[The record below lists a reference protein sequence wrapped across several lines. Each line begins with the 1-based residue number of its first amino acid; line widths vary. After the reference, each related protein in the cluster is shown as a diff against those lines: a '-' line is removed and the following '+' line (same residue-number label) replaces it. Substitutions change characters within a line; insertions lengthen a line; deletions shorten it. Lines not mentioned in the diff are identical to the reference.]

1 MHERSMRMSRLLLLR
16 IALLSLLVLAA
27 AIAMAALQAH
37 RDVAHEAQSA
47 YQVARLV
54 DTLGRL
60 QDAGADDVVR
70 QLAAVDA
77 ILATGELRHLRASI
91 RDDAGRELLVAAPSQ
106 SSGLQAWLFGT
117 LGAVLPDRSEPPV
130 EWTLQS
136 RDGRRYAVTLTT
148 DPSSEQRESLVGI
161 LDLLTVLVVFGALIV
176 AATLLSMRQVLA
188 PMRGILQAIEGYRH
202 NDYSRRAPPANTVEM
217 GAISD
222 ALNAL
227 AADLSTLQDARRT
240 LSMKLLTLQEDERA
254 HLARELHDEYGQVL
268 TGIRADAAWLAKRL
282 QAQPDIHAVA
292 LELVDHCERASD
304 DVRALL
310 LRLRPRDGDDAQ
322 RVPLR
327 RMLDELVDGWRSHP
341 GVEMAIVLRMEVD
354 DDALPESL
362 ALAVYR
368 ISQEAL
374 TNAARHA
381 QARQVSIEL
390 RVDAAGALRW
400 TAVDDGVGVD
410 ADVADAPSPGNGLA
424 GMRERVWAHGGEIDF
439 SSAGAQA
446 ASSRPGLRIA
456 VRFPPMVP
464 PSTSVDGVAMTDR
477 P

>member
-1 MHERSMRMSRLLLLR
+1 MRMSRLLLLR

-60 QDAGADDVVR
+60 QDAGAADAAR

-77 ILATGELRHLRASI
+77 ILASGELRHLRASI
-91 RDDAGRELLVAAPSQ
+91 RDDGGRELLVGAPSQ
-106 SSGLQAWLFGT
+106 SSGLQSWLFDA

-130 EWTLQS
+130 AWTLQS
-136 RDGRRYAVTLTT
+136 RDGRRYSVTLTT

-176 AATLLSMRQVLA
+176 VATLLSMRQVLA
-188 PMRGILQAIEGYRH
+188 PMRGILQAIDGYRR

-227 AADLSTLQDARRT
+227 ATDLTTLQDARRT

-254 HLARELHDEYGQVL
+254 HLARELHDEFGQVL

-282 QAQPDIHAVA
+282 QGQPDIHAVA
-292 LELVDHCERASD
+292 LELVDHCQRASD

-310 LRLRPRDGDDAQ
+310 MRLRPRDGDDPQ

-327 RMLDELVDGWRSHP
+327 RMLDELVDGWRAHP
-341 GVEMAIVLRMEVD
+341 GIEMAFELRMDID
-354 DDALPESL
+354 DDALPEAL
-362 ALAVYR
+362 ALAIYR

-381 QARQVSIEL
+381 RATRVRIDLHADAVGALHWSVVDDGIGVH
-390 RVDAAGALRW
+390 VDAAGAAR
-400 TAVDDGVGVD
+400 
-410 ADVADAPSPGNGLA
+410 SGNGLA

-439 SSAGAQA
+439 SVADAEA
-446 ASSRPGLRIA
+446 VPARRGLRIR
-456 VRFPPMVP
+456 VRLPPLQALASGASPVAA
-464 PSTSVDGVAMTDR
+464 STAA
-477 P
+477 

>member
-1 MHERSMRMSRLLLLR
+1 MRMSRLLLLR

-60 QDAGADDVVR
+60 QDAGAADAAR

-77 ILATGELRHLRASI
+77 ILASGELRHLRASI
-91 RDDAGRELLVAAPSQ
+91 RDDGGRELLVAAPSQ
-106 SSGLQAWLFGT
+106 SSGLQSWLFDA

-130 EWTLQS
+130 AWTLQS
-136 RDGRRYAVTLTT
+136 RDGRRFSVTLTT

-176 AATLLSMRQVLA
+176 VATLLSMRQVLA
-188 PMRGILQAIEGYRH
+188 PMRGILQAIDGYRR
-202 NDYSRRAPPANTVEM
+202 NDYSRRSPPANTVEM

-227 AADLSTLQDARRT
+227 ATDLTTLQDARRT

-254 HLARELHDEYGQVL
+254 HLARELHDEFGQVL

-282 QAQPDIHAVA
+282 QGQPDIHAVA
-292 LELVDHCERASD
+292 LELVDHCQRASD

-310 LRLRPRDGDDAQ
+310 MRLRPRDGDDPQ

-327 RMLDELVDGWRSHP
+327 RMLDELVDGWRAHP
-341 GVEMAIVLRMEVD
+341 GIEMAIALRVDID

-381 QARQVSIEL
+381 RATRVRIDLHADAVGAL
-390 RVDAAGALRW
+390 RWSVVDDGIGVDVDAAGAAR
-400 TAVDDGVGVD
+400 
-410 ADVADAPSPGNGLA
+410 SGNGLA

-439 SSAGAQA
+439 SVADAEA
-446 ASSRPGLRIA
+446 VPARRGLRIR
-456 VRFPPMVP
+456 VRLPPLQALASGASP
-464 PSTSVDGVAMTDR
+464 GAASTAA
-477 P
+477 